1 MNIRKTLKKKLKF
14 LCFEISPE
22 RWHWGWGIFFLVD
35 LIVLWFWTIGGSWY
49 WNQSILDS
57 FMCLL
62 YARCPAICDFLHF
75 RCNSLGLYS
84 LGGIAIR
91 TGPGWGFF
99 SFLQFLDVLRPTP
112 LAWSDCSSVCD
123 WVSVL
128 TWTLLHPNPLQVYS
142 YSYICFLLPFLGHFD
157 LKDKLLLQL
166 MSSLVWSHAVLW
178 MCSPG
183 PTSFVEFFPGHILS
197 DHRLPEASVRPLIA

>member
-1 MNIRKTLKKKLKF
+1 MSSLCALSGNMWFPALPLQFSWTLF
-14 LCFEISPE
+14 AWRNC
-22 RWHWGWGIFFLVD
+22 
-35 LIVLWFWTIGGSWY
+35 
-49 WNQSILDS
+49 
-57 FMCLL
+57 
-62 YARCPAICDFLHF
+62 
-75 RCNSLGLYS
+75 YS
-84 LGGIAIR
+84 NWSRI
-91 TGPGWGFF
+91 GWGFF
-99 SFLQFLDVLRPTP
+99 SFLQFLDVLRPKP
-112 LAWSDCSSVCD
+112 VAWSDCSSVCD